1 MTYVS
6 VNDQLYAATIAG
18 RMRDTSWNDRASKE
32 ITVEMTYADAM
43 NIFVDDIK
51 WSIVELFV
59 HDEHVLN
66 EDTGEIE
73 VVQRETRH
81 EYDNAEYSIAGDVT
95 DHRNGT
101 VTVKMG
107 KPTAEELLALIEEAF

>member
-6 VNDQLYAATIAG
+6 VNDQLYAATITG

-51 WSIVELFV
+51 WSIVEIITHEDHVFN
-59 HDEHVLN
+59 DEDGTITIVP
-66 EDTGEIE
+66 
-73 VVQRETRH
+73 REERL

-101 VTVKMG
+101 ITVKMG